1 MKNLKSIDKFMAIP
15 LRDIVFI
22 IIILIPFILGK
33 YCEFN
38 IPGPF
43 DSGSNVYSAKHILE
57 GAQIGV
63 EEDPSAQVGTLL
75 MNMLGVKLF
84 GFNDLGP
91 KIVQGFFQLIGLG
104 LMYYSIRRVFG
115 VLPAFFSA
123 FAAAF
128 FLSAPLIAKYGNV
141 KEQFMTAFML
151 AGIALFVLHLKTD
164 KRIFAVLAGGFL
176 AWAPL
181 FKITGFSAI
190 GALAV
195 FFACSLI
202 FKWKT
207 FKELLIKAGLLLAGF
222 LIFAGPIWIWINAS
236 GAQIS
241 TPYKSALVRVM
252 PDFSSKD
259 SPVPENQKHSGETQ
273 KKADSE
279 KKEESAGS
287 YVERTRKARSYSEH
301 APVVLRY
308 YRLLILPV
316 GLAIA
321 ALILAKIRF
330 LRAWLA
336 KKSKISLTLPDR
348 VTVLLVFWWVLDM
361 ALVWVSTRPYEQY
374 YIPLTA
380 SGAFAGAYVLYRLFG
395 WCRSKGMRFTLGGFA
410 FSAVL
415 FWIFCSPIFAGIS
428 KSPYSGKSYGEGVK
442 RKGYVQRIE
451 QASMHRQGRIAPWE
465 IVGLF
470 IKNNTSPD
478 QRTYVWGWYPG
489 IYVKAQRL
497 SVCKKAFQSDMH
509 TLPPSTLEKM
519 AENFIRQ
526 FEKHK
531 PKYIVDS
538 RKRHFP
544 HDRPPLEFWP
554 STPNGFLPA
563 NERAVQGYE
572 RAYSNILAE
581 RIEPEEAERF
591 KAFAELR
598 EYIRENYQIVDKDGY
613 QFTKAGP
620 RSKRFGQMVVFRR
633 K

>member
-1 MKNLKSIDKFMAIP
+1 MKNLKNIDKYMAIS

-22 IIILIPFILGK
+22 IIILVPFILGK

-57 GAQIGV
+57 GAQIGI

-75 MNMLGVKLF
+75 MNMLGVQLF

-123 FAAAF
+123 FAAGF
-128 FLSAPLIAKYGNV
+128 FISAPLIAKYGNV

-151 AGIALFVLHLKTD
+151 AGIALFVLYLKTD

-176 AWAPL
+176 GWAPL

-195 FFACSLI
+195 FFLSSLI
-202 FKWKT
+202 FRWKT
-207 FKELLIKAGLLLAGF
+207 FKQLLTHGALLLAGF
-222 LIFAGPIWIWINAS
+222 LIFAGPVWIWINAS

-252 PDFSSKD
+252 PDFGSD
-259 SPVPENQKHSGETQ
+259 SPVPEKQKSAGDVDKQAE
-273 KKADSE
+273 AE

-287 YVERTRKARSYSEH
+287 YVERTRKTRSYSEH
-301 APVVLRY
+301 APVVFRY
-308 YRLLILPV
+308 YGLLILPI
-316 GLAIA
+316 GLAAVSI
-321 ALILAKIRF
+321 ILAKIRF
-330 LRAWLA
+330 LRAWLS
-336 KKSKISLTLPDR
+336 KKSSIELSLPDKL
-348 VTVLLVFWWVLDM
+348 TVLLVCWWLLDM

-380 SGAFAGAYVLYRLFG
+380 SGAFAGAYVLYRIFE
-395 WCRSKGMRFTLGGFA
+395 WCRGKGRKFTVGGFA
-410 FSAVL
+410 ASAAV

-428 KSPYSGKSYGEGVK
+428 QSPYSGKSYGEGVK
-442 RKGYVQRIE
+442 RKGYIQRME
-451 QASMHRQGRIAPWE
+451 QASTHRQGRIAPWE

-509 TLPPSTLEKM
+509 TLPASTLEKM
-519 AENFIRQ
+519 ADNFIRQ

-554 STPNGFLPA
+554 STPKGFLPA
-563 NERAVQGYE
+563 NERAVQSYE
-572 RAYSNILAE
+572 KAYSNVLAE

-591 KAFAELR
+591 EAFSQLR

-613 QFTKAGP
+613 KFTNTGP